1 MKILV
6 DENIPMA
13 EACFGSLG
21 TVIKVPGR
29 DPDADLVKH
38 ADALIVRSITKV
50 TEALL
55 AGSRVRFVG
64 TATIGVD
71 HIDQGYL
78 QQEKIAFSSAP
89 GCNAQSVVDY
99 VMAALLELESA
110 RDFTLAN
117 RSIGIIGAGNVG
129 SRLQAVSEQLG
140 LRVLLCDPP
149 QQESGQHPA
158 SAQFVSADEA
168 WQADIVSLHVPY
180 TQEGRHA
187 THHLADERRLRSMV
201 PGAVLIN
208 TSRGPVLDNMAL
220 ARVLDERYDLAAVLD
235 VWEGEPFVN
244 IELASKVDI
253 ATPHIAGYSFDG
265 KVRGTWMI
273 YQALCRHLGCEVSI
287 QEADLIDPKLNLLL
301 DLQGEQT
308 YNPATARELITRI
321 YNIHEDDVGL
331 RTSLRL
337 PRERRAQ
344 GFDAL
349 RRQYRVRREFNTVT
363 LRGRA
368 HLESVLA
375 EQEINR
381 LRALGLKIVP

>member
-1 MKILV
+1 M
-6 DENIPMA
+6 
-13 EACFGSLG
+13 
-21 TVIKVPGR
+21 
-29 DPDADLVKH
+29 
-38 ADALIVRSITKV
+38 
-50 TEALL
+50 
-55 AGSRVRFVG
+55 
-64 TATIGVD
+64 
-71 HIDQGYL
+71 
-78 QQEKIAFSSAP
+78 
-89 GCNAQSVVDY
+89 
-99 VMAALLELESA
+99 
-110 RDFTLAN
+110 
-117 RSIGIIGAGNVG
+117 
-129 SRLQAVSEQLG
+129 
-140 LRVLLCDPP
+140 
-149 QQESGQHPA
+149 
-158 SAQFVSADEA
+158 
-168 WQADIVSLHVPY
+168 
-180 TQEGRHA
+180 
-187 THHLADERRLRSMV
+187 
-201 PGAVLIN
+201 
-208 TSRGPVLDNMAL
+208 
-220 ARVLDERYDLAAVLD
+220 
-235 VWEGEPFVN
+235 WEGEPFVN

-273 YQALCRHLGCEVSI
+273 YQALCRHLGCDVSI